1 MVHATNSTVN
11 IGVDPSAHV
20 SAKTLATNGIINGLI
35 LPKKVSKVDENSNS
49 YDVSTNEQNTFN
61 SCTNE
66 VNTECSCNNIDHDD
80 VNRMDDGTV
89 HNCQCNKMLSTYTK
103 PLKNVGKSFR

>member
-1 MVHATNSTVN
+1 MCNTTNSTVMN
-11 IGVDPSAHV
+11 GVDPSTK
-20 SAKTLATNGIINGLI
+20 SGIVNANGLI
-35 LPKKVSKVDENSNS
+35 LPKENSKIDENSNCE
-49 YDVSTNEQNTFN
+49 DVPSMHN

-66 VNTECSCNNIDHDD
+66 IDEDCSCNNVDRDD

-103 PLKNVGKSFR
+103 LLKNVGKSFR